1 MVYGGKSWLKSV
13 LSWLSYG
20 LLVVE
25 CRVVT
30 GWLLRSEVKSSRVQH
45 TVKAFLVTQGPRAQ
59 SPIGQSHTCVACSM
73 VIFGCISLLAR
84 EFLFLLNWLIHSL
97 TVLNSDLPTLH
108 TIGSFAIFSICSLFC
123 SLLLCNTILTC
134 QHLYVN
140 DIYLAVTLNIV
151 KSDSSKLNW
160 QTMRWDFFFSVGSH
174 TSAFFF
180 LIEVKERED
189 GGYRVVCRQNCYC
202 LKTTSNQSGQP
213 NLTERVDLS
222 AGERKPSIAV

>member
-1 MVYGGKSWLKSV
+1 
-13 LSWLSYG
+13 
-20 LLVVE
+20 
-25 CRVVT
+25 
-30 GWLLRSEVKSSRVQH
+30 
-45 TVKAFLVTQGPRAQ
+45 
-59 SPIGQSHTCVACSM
+59 M

-108 TIGSFAIFSICSLFC
+108 SIVSFAIFAIC

-134 QHLYVN
+134 HHLYVN
-140 DIYLAVTLNIV
+140 DIHLAVTLNIV

-213 NLTERVDLS
+213 NLTERVEHS
-222 AGERKPSIAV
+222 AGERRENQALKSRVRLKLRS

>member
-1 MVYGGKSWLKSV
+1 
-13 LSWLSYG
+13 
-20 LLVVE
+20 
-25 CRVVT
+25 
-30 GWLLRSEVKSSRVQH
+30 
-45 TVKAFLVTQGPRAQ
+45 
-59 SPIGQSHTCVACSM
+59 M

-140 DIYLAVTLNIV
+140 DIHLAVTLNIV

-160 QTMRWDFFFSVGSH
+160 QTMRWDFSH
-174 TSAFFF
+174 TSGFFIF
-180 LIEVKERED
+180 LNWGQRERGWWISVCVPTKLLLSENHLKSIRPAEPYWASRPFCWWKKTKHCSLEKGSD
-189 GGYRVVCRQNCYC
+189 SEASQTFGWFYRREAILLQHLPVV
-202 LKTTSNQSGQP
+202 G
-213 NLTERVDLS
+213 VGD
-222 AGERKPSIAV
+222 